1 MIFALGL
8 ALAGPSTL
16 AAGGDHTCAIDADG
30 SLKCWGKDRDDFL
43 NEIPS
48 GTFLDVDVE
57 AGLGCAVDTRGQLT
71 CWGRDDYGQSSNAP
85 TTARNVQVDWSFGCS
100 QTRGSSSICSR
111 RSLGR
116 GG

>member
-8 ALAGPSTL
+8 ALAGPSTI
-16 AAGGDHTCAIDADG
+16 AAGGDHTCVIEADG

-57 AGLGCAVDTRGQLT
+57 AGLGSRGFRVRRINTYGTRPVESLT
-71 CWGRDDYGQSSNAP
+71 EAQ
-85 TTARNVQVDWSFGCS
+85 VQAASAAEGES
-100 QTRGSSSICSR
+100 H
-111 RSLGR
+111 
-116 GG
+116 